1 MTIEKIKFAAA
12 ARRLFRILVLIF
24 GCNAVGIAQ
33 GSLQLSLSFA
43 PPTCNGDTDGA
54 ASVAASG
61 GISPYTYNWNN
72 AQLTASIQNLAAGT
86 YIVTVTDNAGTTA
99 IGSVQV
105 VEPAPLHF
113 AVTVNM
119 PSCNNSSGTM
129 TVFATGGTS
138 PYNTLWSN
146 GTMGATA
153 GNLQPGVPYTIQTV
167 DTKGCQADTVVVLPE
182 IDNLNVSLLI
192 AKAECAGVEDGKA
205 TAIVDPPGGSYQY
218 LWNIPGAITQQVSN
232 LAPGAMV
239 AVTVTDANS
248 GCTGSAS
255 GIVGTHTQLNLQ
267 MDSSGNIL
275 CAHDFNGWASALA
288 SNGTAPYTY
297 AWKGP
302 GLVNASGSMITGLGA
317 GAYGVTATDARGC
330 TVAGGVNIGV
340 TSKLKAGFTLAK
352 SCIANQFFVKIT
364 DASSDPSSTIVAWN
378 WTVTWDGGGAFSSS
392 LQNPPQVPI
401 PNQSAG
407 IAQLVVT
414 SAAGCRDTVLLPF
427 KVDGLLDFQVIT
439 DGFSCAGGPVPVTV
453 TGDSTFTYKWSPLD
467 SLTFNP
473 GPQQIIANPPGTQSY
488 LLTVSSAM
496 CFDVDSVT
504 ITRQPLLVLTTSPVV
519 TCDTTALLTAAT
531 NVPATVVWTNLA
543 GDTINPQ
550 AVTGGVYIAIA
561 TDSFQCVRKD
571 TVSVTLL
578 AVRAIANVP
587 PIACPNIPFNLTA
600 QNLNPADTVTY
611 QWSSAPA
618 GLTINNP
625 GSANATASGPVGQY
639 AISLTVTNQH
649 SCSKNFEFQV
659 NIQDSLDITPFID
672 IDQACN
678 STAVTLVNTSGYGGI
693 WIFGDGSGTSTLDS
707 VTYLYPG
714 PGSYLVQFNSSAACV
729 GPFEQMIVV
738 TPDIFSVTAADVTA
752 CAASASLTAATS
764 EPATVVWTDL
774 AGAAV
779 ANPSAV
785 GAGTYIAVAT
795 SLAAQCVDRDT
806 AVVTLQDSIDISQA
820 VTVAAACNSTTIS
833 FSNTSGYAGTWV
845 FGDGTG
851 TSAANN
857 GTYTYANFGTYMVT
871 FTASADC
878 VKPAGQ
884 SVTTSPDDFSVTAAD
899 VTACAATASL
909 TAATSEPATVVWTDL
924 AGAVVANPSAVGAG
938 TYIAVAT
945 SLAAQCVDR
954 DTAVVT
960 LQDSIDISQAVTV
973 TTACNSTTIS
983 FSNTSGYAGTW
994 VFGDGTGTSAQNNG
1008 TYTYAAFG
1016 TYMVTFTASA
1026 DCVKPAGQ
1034 TVTTSPDDFSVTAAD
1049 VTACAATASLTATAS
1064 EPATVVWTDLA
1075 GSAVDPSAV
1084 GAGTYIAVATSL
1096 AAQCI
1101 DQDTAVVT
1109 LQDSIDISQAV
1120 TVTTACNSTTITFS
1134 NTSGYAGVWAFGD
1147 GTGTSVQN
1155 SGTYTYAAFGTYT
1168 VTFTA
1173 NADCVKPAGQTVTTS
1188 PDDFSVTASDVT
1200 ACAASASLSATTSEP
1215 ATVVWTDLA
1224 GTPVDPGAVG
1234 AGTYIALA
1242 TSVAE
1247 QCVDQDTAVVTL
1259 QDSVDISQAV
1269 TVKTACNSTTI
1280 SFSNTSGYAG
1290 TWVFGDG
1297 TGDKRTEQRDVHIR
1311 GIRDVHG
1318 DVHGE
1323 RGLREAG
1330 RPDGNDFTGR
1340 FQRDGCGRDG
1350 LRGIGEPDGGDERAG
1365 NGGVDGPGG
1374 YAGGPGRSG
1383 CGDVHCPGD
1392 FGGGAMCG
1400 PGHGGG
1406 DASGFG

>member
-12 ARRLFRILVLIF
+12 AHRLFRILVLIF

-105 VEPAPLHF
+105 VAPAPLHF

-473 GPQQIIANPPGTQSY
+473 GPQQIIANPPGTQTY

-611 QWSSAPA
+611 QWSSTPA

-779 ANPSAV
+779 APLGRWRGDVHRGGHFAG
-785 GAGTYIAVAT
+785 GAMCGPGHGGGN
-795 SLAAQCVDRDT
+795 AAGFDRHQPGSDGGGG
-806 AVVTLQDSIDISQA
+806 VQQHDDQLQQYKRLRGYLDIRRRD
-820 VTVAAACNSTTIS
+820 
-833 FSNTSGYAGTWV
+833 
-845 FGDGTG
+845 GDER
-851 TSAANN
+851 S
-857 GTYTYANFGTYMVT
+857 
-871 FTASADC
+871 
-878 VKPAGQ
+878 
-884 SVTTSPDDFSVTAAD
+884 
-899 VTACAATASL
+899 
-909 TAATSEPATVVWTDL
+909 
-924 AGAVVANPSAVGAG
+924 
-938 TYIAVAT
+938 
-945 SLAAQCVDR
+945 
-954 DTAVVT
+954 
-960 LQDSIDISQAVTV
+960 
-973 TTACNSTTIS
+973 
-983 FSNTSGYAGTW
+983 
-994 VFGDGTGTSAQNNG
+994 
-1008 TYTYAAFG
+1008 
-1016 TYMVTFTASA
+1016 
-1026 DCVKPAGQ
+1026 
-1034 TVTTSPDDFSVTAAD
+1034 
-1049 VTACAATASLTATAS
+1049 
-1064 EPATVVWTDLA
+1064 
-1075 GSAVDPSAV
+1075 
-1084 GAGTYIAVATSL
+1084 
-1096 AAQCI
+1096 
-1101 DQDTAVVT
+1101 
-1109 LQDSIDISQAV
+1109 
-1120 TVTTACNSTTITFS
+1120 
-1134 NTSGYAGVWAFGD
+1134 
-1147 GTGTSVQN
+1147 
-1155 SGTYTYAAFGTYT
+1155 
-1168 VTFTA
+1168 
-1173 NADCVKPAGQTVTTS
+1173 
-1188 PDDFSVTASDVT
+1188 
-1200 ACAASASLSATTSEP
+1200 
-1215 ATVVWTDLA
+1215 
-1224 GTPVDPGAVG
+1224 
-1234 AGTYIALA
+1234 
-1242 TSVAE
+1242 
-1247 QCVDQDTAVVTL
+1247 
-1259 QDSVDISQAV
+1259 
-1269 TVKTACNSTTI
+1269 
-1280 SFSNTSGYAG
+1280 
-1290 TWVFGDG
+1290 
-1297 TGDKRTEQRDVHIR
+1297 EQRDVHLCKF
-1311 GIRDVHG
+1311 RDVHG

-1323 RGLREAG
+1323 CGLRETGRSVGDNFAGRFQRDGSGCDGLRRVGEPERDDERAGNGGVDGPCGIGSSKPLGSRRGDVHRGGDFAGGAMCGPGHGGGNASGFDRHQPGSDGDNSVQQHDDQLQQYERLRGHLGIRRWDGDERSEQRDVHVCKLWDVHGDVHGKCGLRETGRPNGDDLAGRFQRDGCGRDGLRGDGEPDGGDERAGDGSVDGPFGRGSSKPLGSWRGDVHSGGDFAGGAMCGPGHGGGNAAGFDRHQPGSDGDNSVQQHDDQLQQYERLRRHVGIRRRDGDERSEQRDVHVCKLWDVHGDVHGKCGLREACG
-1330 RPDGNDFTGR
+1330 SVGDNLAGR

-1350 LRGIGEPDGGDERAG
+1350 LRGIGEPERDGERAGNGGVDGPCGRGSSKPLGSRRGDVHSGGDFAGGAVHRPGHGGGNAAGFDRHQPGSDGDNGVQQHDDQLQQYKRLRGHLGIRRRDGDERAKQRDVYVCKLRDVHGDVHGKCGLRETGRPVGDNLAGRLQRDGSGRDGLRGVGEPERDDERAG
-1365 NGGVDGPGG
+1365 NGGVDGPCGNGG
-1374 YAGGPGRSG
+1374 
-1383 CGDVHCPGD
+1383 
-1392 FGGGAMCG
+1392 
-1400 PGHGGG
+1400 
-1406 DASGFG
+1406 